1 MKANYYSH
9 ESIPHGKDDMAI
21 LNLTLRFL
29 LELAGIAAF
38 GIWGLSATG
47 DPRLNLVVAVIAVA
61 AVIGVW
67 ALVVAP
73 KARNGLSQS
82 QKDVIGTGILVLG
95 AVALIAA
102 GQPVAGVALGALVLA
117 NAAMLAVLGPGARDA
132 FGPSAGR
139 LD

>member
-73 KARNGLSQS
+73 NARNGLSQS
-82 QKDVIGTGILVLG
+82 RKDVIGTAILLIA

-102 GQPVAGVALGALVLA
+102 GQPIAGLGFGALVLA
-117 NAAMLAVLGPGARDA
+117 NAAVLAALGPAARDA
-132 FGPSAGR
+132 FGPSAGQVP
-139 LD
+139 